1 MNKYAIRFLG
11 VGLFLAGAVIQIQLM
26 LSEDEQA
33 NGDIITPQA
42 YEQAQLELQSV
53 KNQLAQLQLDL
64 ENAQKE
70 QAAPK
75 VEDKTEPIEDS
86 SKGSTNVVL
95 HIQSG
100 MTSSEISASLEQ
112 TGIIQNKQDFED
124 YLTAQDLS
132 GKIQIGQYELNS
144 TMSMKQIAETITK

>member
-1 MNKYAIRFLG
+1 MNKYAVRFLG
-11 VGLFLAGAVIQIQLM
+11 IGLFLAGAVIQVQLM

-33 NGDIITPQA
+33 KGDIITPQA

-53 KNQLAQLQLDL
+53 KKQLAQLQLDL

-70 QAAPK
+70 QAAPR
-75 VEDKTEPIEDS
+75 VEDKTEPTEDS
-86 SKGSTNVVL
+86 SNGSTNVVL

-100 MTSSEISASLEQ
+100 MTSSDISASLEQ